1 MKKKYLLF
9 SLFLIILLSFSSIA
23 SAAPQISV
31 VVNGK
36 TLSLDSAPVIENNR
50 TLVPLRGIFE
60 SLQSTPI
67 WDGATKTVTANKGD
81 VTIKLQI
88 GMKNATKNGQTI
100 SLDVPPKIINNRTY
114 VPLRFIGESF
124 GSQVTWNSESKT
136 IHIVDTKKEL
146 SIKDISKKKDALVLL
161 EVYDKNKKQIGTGSG
176 FIISS
181 TGKVI
186 TNYHVIHSGF
196 YVIAVTSDNK
206 RYEISKVL
214 NYDVDRDIAI
224 LQIRSGTTFPTVDLG
239 DSTKMDVGDGVV
251 AIGSPL
257 GLQNTVSNGIISS
270 IRTFDNYSYIQTS
283 APISPG
289 SSGGALFNM
298 YGEVIGVTV
307 AQFEG
312 QNLNLAIPINE
323 VKDYLKTSRPLTLA
337 QVFEEVWVSYEE
349 TTQDI
354 LDHFSSL
361 TFKGIK
367 VELDSVSISEDEEEP
382 EYVYVYLDMNKEN
395 YDRFK
400 QIGATPEGKKAIESW
415 LFNIGEELNDRYPE
429 KFLLGGFTYFQAFDT
444 KPTGFKEEDI
454 YYNEKTSKYEVL
466 ITEIIFDTFNGFVYI
481 EWLTT
486 K

>member
-9 SLFLIILLSFSSIA
+9 SFCLIILLSFSPIA
-23 SAAPQISV
+23 LAASQIGV

-36 TLSLDSAPVIENNR
+36 TLSLDSAPVIENGR

-60 SLQSTPI
+60 SLHSTPI
-67 WDGATKTVTANKGD
+67 WDGGTKTVTATRGD

-100 SLDVPPKIINNRTY
+100 SLEVPPKIINNRTY

-146 SIKDISKKKDALVLL
+146 SIKDISKKQDALVLL
-161 EVYDKNKKQIGTGSG
+161 EVYDKNKNLIGTGSG

-181 TGKVI
+181 SGKVI
-186 TNYHVIHSGF
+186 TNYHVIHSG
-196 YVIAVTSDNK
+196 YSVTAVTSDNK
-206 RYEISKVL
+206 KYEVSKVL
-214 NYDVDRDIAI
+214 NYDVDQDIAI
-224 LQIRSGTTFPTVDLG
+224 LQLRTATTLPTVKLG
-239 DSTKMDVGDGVV
+239 DSSKIDVGDGVV

-257 GLQNTVSNGIISS
+257 GLQNTVSNGIVSS
-270 IRTFDNYSYIQTS
+270 VRTFEDYSYIQTS

-312 QNLNLAIPINE
+312 QNLNLAIPIND
-323 VKDYLKTSRPLTLA
+323 VKDYLKTSRPQTLA
-337 QVFEEVWVSYEE
+337 QVFEEVWISYDE

-354 LDHFSSL
+354 LDNYSSL
-361 TFKGIK
+361 TFNGIEVK
-367 VELDSVSISEDEEEP
+367 LDYVSINEDDEEP

-400 QIGATPEGKKAIESW
+400 EIAKTPEGKKAIEDWIST
-415 LFNIGEELNDRYPE
+415 IGEELYDRYPE
-429 KFLLGGFTYFQAFDT
+429 KLLLGGFNYFDAFDS
-444 KPTGFKEEDI
+444 KPTGYAEEDI
-454 YYNEKTSKYEVL
+454 FFNEATSKYEVL
-466 ITEIIFDTFNGFVYI
+466 VTEIMFDTFEGYVYI
-481 EWLTT
+481 EWVT